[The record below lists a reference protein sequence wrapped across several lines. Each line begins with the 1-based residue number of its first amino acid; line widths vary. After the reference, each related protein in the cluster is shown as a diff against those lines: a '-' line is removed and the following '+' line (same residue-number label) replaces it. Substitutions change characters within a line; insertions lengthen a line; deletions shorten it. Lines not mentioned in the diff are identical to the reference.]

1 MGLPLETL
9 LLIGILATNVFYIVL
24 HAPLVLLFVRLR
36 RFLVNFLGGFT
47 NPQNRAGLWSEVAH
61 GVFRAIREQAGSAA
75 GVAAKQQKAGLL
87 DLALQGGGAG
97 AAALS
102 QLPGKIDLPV
112 VGKVT
117 IGEALQLFMT
127 LKGVLGGGGLNLSA
141 LTGQASGST
150 SGWRPPP

>member
-24 HAPLVLLFVRLR
+24 HAPLVLLFIRLR

-47 NPQNRAGLWSEVAH
+47 NIENRRGLWSEIAH
-61 GVFRAIREQAGSAA
+61 GVFRAVREQAGSAA
-75 GVAAKQQKAGLL
+75 GVAARQQKAGLL
-87 DLALQGGGAG
+87 DMALSGGGAG

-112 VGKVT
+112 VGKVS
-117 IGEALQLFMT
+117 IGEALQLFQT
-127 LKGVLGGGGLNLSA
+127 LRGLLGGLNLNA
-141 LTGQASGST
+141 LTGQAGGST
-150 SGWRPPP
+150 NAGWRAPP